1 MPMDRKILLGVLA
14 LVVIA
19 AAVWFGKDLLPGDPP
34 PPPPLPPPQVAAPA
48 PAPQA
53 SAAAVNREAL
63 IDEALEATGMNK
75 AVDQIQEQMTAGMD
89 AGGQGKLKPEVR
101 ALLRKTMLE
110 SFPPDSLRQR
120 LRERFAADF
129 NEPHLRALLA
139 DISGPVAQ
147 RMIALEAQGG
157 DDEAGLTQF
166 LEKQRQT
173 PLPEPRQAL
182 FRRLEAAVGA
192 SRQATEITL
201 VTARAMMQGA
211 GAAGGQSVAD
221 LEGELAK
228 MRATLE
234 PRMREG
240 LLLSLAYTYRD
251 ASDEDLAAYAAI
263 YESPHGKWFMDN
275 IYQAL
280 REDFQANSERFGSR
294 LTELIEAQRGP
305 ARAPGSAPGV
315 ASASGAAADGEGE
328 AAPAAAQARPHRR
341 WHLDARAC
349 LKYERNADV
358 IRCAE
363 KYY

>member
-1 MPMDRKILLGVLA
+1 MPMERKILLGVLA

-34 PPPPLPPPQVAAPA
+34 PPPPLPPPQIAAPA
-48 PAPQA
+48 TAPQA
-53 SAAAVNREAL
+53 SAPAVNREAL
-63 IDEALEATGMNK
+63 IEEALEATGMNK

-89 AGGQGKLKPEVR
+89 AGGQGKLKPEVQ
-101 ALLRKTMLE
+101 ALLRKTLLE

-120 LRERFAADF
+120 LRERFAADFNF

-147 RMIALEAQGG
+147 RMIALEARGG

-173 PLPEPRQAL
+173 PLPEQRQAL

-275 IYQAL
+275 IFQAL

-305 ARAPGSAPGV
+305 ATAPGI
-315 ASASGAAADGEGE
+315 ASASGKAADGQDE
-328 AAPAAAQARPHRR
+328 AAPAAAQVRPHRR

-349 LKYERNADV
+349 LKYEQNADV